1 MASYKFVAKD
11 LMTEKVICVY
21 PETPVR
27 DLIKIL
33 IDYQING
40 VPVVDKKERL
50 IGVVSK
56 TDIVAVEEKTR
67 KKQKSGGKNSFYGD
81 TNGRLKKDFDKIS
94 KTKDFGETVVKDIM
108 TPLVITADA
117 DDTIDRLAK
126 IMFHKKIHRIII
138 QDDGRVVGVVSTLD
152 ILRAVSTMGYGSSAF
167 VTDEA
172 IIDLQEK
179 LEVAEKSIQSL
190 RNIIDKIHGEK

>member
-1 MASYKFVAKD
+1 MASYKFVARD
-11 LMTEKVICVY
+11 LMTEKVVCVY
-21 PETPVR
+21 PETPIR

-33 IDYQING
+33 VDYQING

-56 TDIVAVEEKTR
+56 TDIVSFEEKSR
-67 KKQKSGGKNSFYGD
+67 KKQKSGSKNSFYGE

-94 KTKDFGETVVKDIM
+94 KTKDFGETVVNDIM
-108 TPLVITADA
+108 TSRVITADA

-126 IMFHKKIHRIII
+126 IMFNKKIHRIII
-138 QDDGRVVGVVSTLD
+138 QEDGRVVGVVSTLD

-167 VTDEA
+167 ITDEA
-172 IIDLQEK
+172 ILDLQEK
-179 LEVAEKSIQSL
+179 LEAVENSIQSL
-190 RNIIDKIHGEK
+190 RDIIDRIHGEK

>member
-33 IDYQING
+33 VDYQING

-56 TDIVAVEEKTR
+56 TDIIAVEEKTG
-67 KKQKSGGKNSFYGD
+67 KKQKPGSKNSFYGD

-94 KTKDFGETVVKDIM
+94 KTKDFGKAAVKDIM
-108 TPLVITADA
+108 SSHVITADA

-172 IIDLQEK
+172 INDLQEK
-179 LEVAEKSIQSL
+179 LEAAEKSIQSL
-190 RNIIDKIHGEK
+190 RSIIDTIHGEK

>member
-1 MASYKFVAKD
+1 MASYKFVARD
-11 LMTEKVICVY
+11 LMTEKVVCVY
-21 PETPVR
+21 PETPVS

-33 IDYQING
+33 VDYQING

-56 TDIVAVEEKTR
+56 TDIVAIEEKTG
-67 KKQKSGGKNSFYGD
+67 KKQKAGNKNSFYGD
-81 TNGRLKKDFDKIS
+81 SNGRVKEDFDKIS
-94 KTKDFGETVVKDIM
+94 KTKDFGEIAVKDIM
-108 TPLVITADA
+108 TSRVITADA

-126 IMFHKKIHRIII
+126 IMFNKKIHRIVI
-138 QDDGRVVGVVSTLD
+138 QEDGHVIGVVSTLD

-167 VTDEA
+167 ITDEA
-172 IIDLQEK
+172 ILDLQEK
-179 LEVAEKSIQSL
+179 LEAAEKSIQSL